1 MAGHG
6 RGRISGGGV
15 AGGLG
20 SRQFHQHIHGGNE
33 LGRGG
38 DRKLAVH
45 RGQID
50 GHGGRLE
57 GEGGWI
63 VVRGWRI
70 GRAGFHINSQGEVFT
85 PDSEDED
92 AMEDVA
98 LEGATGMKVDAEG
111 AAGMEVTANKAPG
124 MEGAPGVELSSP
136 RRCRRAWTRCLLASI
151 QCTIT
156 SSSAF
161 TKLWCPPSSNATR
174 SSTFAMCSCGMM
186 VCCL

>member
-33 LGRGG
+33 LGHGG

-45 RGQID
+45 GGQID
-50 GHGGRLE
+50 GHRGRLE

-70 GRAGFHINSQGEVFT
+70 GRAGFHINSQGEVFA

-92 AMEDVA
+92 AMED
-98 LEGATGMKVDAEG
+98 
-111 AAGMEVTANKAPG
+111 VTANKAPG
-124 MEGAPGVELSSP
+124 MEGAPGVELP
-136 RRCRRAWTRCLLASI
+136 PEVQARLDKVLAGIDPVYHNVFISFYKVMVP
-151 QCTIT
+151 
-156 SSSAF
+156 AF
-161 TKLWCPPSSNATR
+161 FKCN
-174 SSTFAMCSCGMM
+174 
-186 VCCL
+186 

>member
-1 MAGHG
+1 MAVHG
-6 RGRISGGGV
+6 RGWISGGGV

-45 RGQID
+45 GSQID

-70 GRAGFHINSQGEVFT
+70 GRAGFHINSQGEVFA

-98 LEGATGMKVDAEG
+98 LEGATGMKVDAR
-111 AAGMEVTANKAPG
+111 
-124 MEGAPGVELSSP
+124 EL
-136 RRCRRAWTRCLLASI
+136 RAWR
-151 QCTIT
+151 
-156 SSSAF
+156 
-161 TKLWCPPSSNATR
+161 
-174 SSTFAMCSCGMM
+174 
-186 VCCL
+186 

>member
-6 RGRISGGGV
+6 RGWISGGGV

-45 RGQID
+45 GGQID

-70 GRAGFHINSQGEVFT
+70 GRAGFHINSQGEVFA

-98 LEGATGMKVDAEG
+98 SEGATGMKVDAEG

-124 MEGAPGVELSSP
+124 MEGDPGMELP
-136 RRCRRAWTRCLLASI
+136 PEVQARLDKVLAGIDPVYHNVFISFYKVMVP
-151 QCTIT
+151 
-156 SSSAF
+156 AF
-161 TKLWCPPSSNATR
+161 FKCN
-174 SSTFAMCSCGMM
+174 
-186 VCCL
+186 